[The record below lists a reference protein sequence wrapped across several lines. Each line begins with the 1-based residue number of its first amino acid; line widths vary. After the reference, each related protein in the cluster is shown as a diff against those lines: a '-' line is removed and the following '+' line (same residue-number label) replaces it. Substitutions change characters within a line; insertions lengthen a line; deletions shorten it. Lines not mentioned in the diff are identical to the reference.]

1 MLHLGLL
8 LNKKNIMKTI
18 ALFGGTGGLGS
29 QVQSFLKNKYNIIS
43 LGSKDVDV
51 TSYESVKNFFDIN
64 NVDIVI
70 NLSGYNYDCFLHKY
84 NEANLN
90 EITKQLNINV
100 LGTINVVSCCLS
112 KMRDKQF
119 GRIILTSSILA
130 DHPVISTAV
139 YAGCKGFVDSLSKTV
154 AIENATKNVT
164 CNSLQLG
171 YFDGGL
177 TYKIPESFRESVKNS
192 IPSKRWGSVEELANT
207 ITYLIETGYITG
219 QNINISGG
227 II

>member
-1 MLHLGLL
+1 
-8 LNKKNIMKTI
+8 MKTI

-29 QVQSFLKNKYNIIS
+29 QVQPFLKNEYNILSI
-43 LGSKDVDV
+43 GSKDVDV
-51 TSYESVKNFFDIN
+51 TNYQAVKVFFDN
-64 NVDIVI
+64 NDVDIVV
-70 NLSGYNYDCFLHKY
+70 NLSGYNYDCFMHKY
-84 NEANLN
+84 NEVNIH
-90 EITKQLNINV
+90 EISKQLNINV
-100 LGTINVVSCCLS
+100 IGTINVVSCCLS
-112 KMRDKQF
+112 KMRDNQF
-119 GRIILTSSILA
+119 GRIILVSSVLA

-139 YAGCKGFVDSLSKTV
+139 YAGCKGFVDSLTKTT
-154 AIENATKNVT
+154 AIENAGKNIT

-192 IPSKRWGSVEELANT
+192 IPSKRWGTIEELANT
-207 ITYLIETGYITG
+207 IKYLIETGYMTG